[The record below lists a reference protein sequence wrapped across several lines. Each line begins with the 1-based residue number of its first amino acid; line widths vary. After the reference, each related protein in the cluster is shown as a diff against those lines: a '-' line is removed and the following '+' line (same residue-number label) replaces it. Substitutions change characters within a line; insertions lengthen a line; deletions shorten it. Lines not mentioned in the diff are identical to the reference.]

1 MFILDIRKYPEHGAY
16 IPKAKPIREDVPV
29 PVSAPVSVPVPV
41 QKMMSLPEP
50 DPISESESESKSDS
64 ESDSGTESDSVIE
77 TAQESGINV
86 TVASLAVD
94 IPTLMAQYF
103 YLPNVRND
111 TLLWCCYI
119 MIYGIEK
126 FECVENHYTESNTFK
141 FHLVEYIRTKK
152 TLLKP
157 HKIGL
162 SATEDTL
169 VNKPFINLETFQAIA
184 ICYNLSVCVIQD
196 RKIFEI
202 GRSDNDTNTF
212 IMEKIKGK
220 YGLYI
225 SSRVPHSIIWTTHA
239 EKYLNFVRDSYWSM
253 ENITSPIRS
262 ISAYKLQDLIDI
274 CRKLNIPETKV
285 ILGDFGSIVNEKKKT
300 KPELYEE
307 ICRSI

>member
-1 MFILDIRKYPEHGAY
+1 
-16 IPKAKPIREDVPV
+16 
-29 PVSAPVSVPVPV
+29 
-41 QKMMSLPEP
+41 
-50 DPISESESESKSDS
+50 
-64 ESDSGTESDSVIE
+64 
-77 TAQESGINV
+77 
-86 TVASLAVD
+86 
-94 IPTLMAQYF
+94 
-103 YLPNVRND
+103 
-111 TLLWCCYI
+111 

-184 ICYNLSVCVIQD
+184 LCYNLSVCVIQD

-253 ENITSPIRS
+253 ENISSPIRS

-274 CRKLNIPETKV
+274 CTKLNIPVTKV